1 MSNDFLDDIVNAAQK
16 IQKMNKPLKYF
27 ITTEHLELY
36 TKRFFEE
43 SPVDVVVAKHYLH
56 AERGVKRNE

>member
-16 IQKMNKPLKYF
+16 IQKMNKPLKCF
-27 ITTEHLELY
+27 IANEHQELY

-56 AERGVKRNE
+56 DERV

>member
-1 MSNDFLDDIVNAAQK
+1 MSNDFLDDVANAAQK
-16 IQKMNKPLKYF
+16 IQKMNKPLKCF

-36 TKRFFEE
+36 AKRFFEE
-43 SPVDVVVAKHYLH
+43 APVDVVVAKHYLH

>member
-27 ITTEHLELY
+27 ITTEHLEPY
-36 TKRFFEE
+36 AKRFFEE
-43 SPVDVVVAKHYLH
+43 APVDVVVAKHYLH
-56 AERGVKRNE
+56 AERR

>member
-16 IQKMNKPLKYF
+16 IQKMNKPLKCF
-27 ITTEHLELY
+27 ITTEHLEPY
-36 TKRFFEE
+36 AKRFFEE

-56 AERGVKRNE
+56 AERR

>member
-1 MSNDFLDDIVNAAQK
+1 MNAAQK